1 MMEKGLNNIQ
11 TIQMQGH
18 FLTAQ
23 RRLLLELIRDAGGH
37 LNAKELYQRA
47 RARDESI
54 GPATVY
60 RSLNLFKQLGLV
72 DERRLGKV
80 RCCYEIKQSMQHQ
93 HLVCQRCGKV
103 IEFHVPNFQ
112 KLIKTVRQE
121 HNFKIIKAELCIEGY
136 CEQCEQEEKGDD

>member
-1 MMEKGLNNIQ
+1 MTKKDYSNQI
-11 TIQMQGH
+11 IQMQGH

-23 RRLLLELIRDAGGH
+23 RRLLLELIRDSEEH
-37 LNAKELYQRA
+37 LDAKELYQRA
-47 RARDESI
+47 LARDDSI

-60 RSLNLFKQLGLV
+60 RNLNLFKQLGLV

-103 IEFHVPNFQ
+103 IEFQNPYFQ
-112 KLIKTVRQE
+112 KLIKAVQQE
-121 HNFKIIKAELCIEGY
+121 HGFKITKAELYLEGY
-136 CEQCEQEEKGDD
+136 CPDCEEQEKTE

>member
-1 MMEKGLNNIQ
+1 MMKKEPNNQ
-11 TIQMQGH
+11 STQMQGH

-23 RRLLLELIRDAGGH
+23 RRLLLELIRDSEEH
-37 LNAKELYQRA
+37 LDAKELYQRA
-47 RARDESI
+47 LARDDSI

-103 IEFHVPNFQ
+103 IEFQVPNFQ
-112 KLIKTVRQE
+112 KLIKTIKQE

>member
-1 MMEKGLNNIQ
+1 MMKKEPSNNQ

-18 FLTAQ
+18 FLTTQ
-23 RRLLLELIRDAGGH
+23 RRLLLELIRDAEGH
-37 LNAKELYQRA
+37 LDAKELYQRA
-47 RARDESI
+47 RAKDESI
-54 GPATVY
+54 GSATVY

-80 RCCYEIKQSMQHQ
+80 RCCYEIKQAVQHQ

-103 IEFHVPNFQ
+103 IEFQVPYFQ

-121 HNFKIIKAELCIEGY
+121 HGFKITKAELCLEGY
-136 CEQCEQEEKGDD
+136 CEHCEQEEKGDD